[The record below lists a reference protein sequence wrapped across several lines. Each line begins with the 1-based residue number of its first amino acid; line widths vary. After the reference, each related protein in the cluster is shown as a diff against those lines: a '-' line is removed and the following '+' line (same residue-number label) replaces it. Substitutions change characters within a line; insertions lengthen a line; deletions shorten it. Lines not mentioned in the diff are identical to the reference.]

1 LAIPIDALKRT
12 HTSLYTEKHP
22 VIIETENFRFGMV
35 LQSLMEM
42 GCESAGLECFDF
54 DGVPEALSAS
64 MLVRM
69 NHCRWQC
76 IRVRGT
82 NNPDSDH
89 VAVRVG
95 GRGRFGSHD
104 QTAVQQ

>member
-64 MLVRM
+64 MLVR
-69 NHCRWQC
+69 
-76 IRVRGT
+76 T

-95 GRGRFGSHD
+95 GRGCFGSHD